1 MTVALGPDRFDPR
14 VAPLRVMAR
23 LDGGVANPTRLP
35 ALVSACVS
43 VIPSAL
49 YCSASVAS

>member
-23 LDGGVANPTRLP
+23 LDGGVAAAATTGGQHGE
-35 ALVSACVS
+35 SAGGQGEFQ
-43 VIPSAL
+43 P
-49 YCSASVAS
+49 